1 MQYTPAFDLRN
12 LRSWIKGATHTYA
25 AFRTFVTSLLDNK
38 SQLLATAGSISQR
51 LARIWAEPL
60 IEFSRFRTWVSR
72 ISASLSF
79 WTWPLLLAKICNHI
93 YNGCCFPLQVKL
105 ELPRDYTSHYLC
117 KQVPWLVA
125 VLCRKPHGYMNDFN
139 FDAISG
145 QIRSLLEE
153 DSLKDVNISFGWV
166 VPDSKYLSIIGT
178 WLSINIT
185 AVWNDEKWIHSTFML
200 KMTSGMSWVRNWS

>member
-1 MQYTPAFDLRN
+1 M
-12 LRSWIKGATHTYA
+12 KGCHTSHATTA
-25 AFRTFVTSLLDNK
+25 AFRTFVSLLLDNK
-38 SQLLATAGSISQR
+38 NQFMAIAGRMSFWMQSLLSTKLVNSIS
-51 LARIWAEPL
+51 
-60 IEFSRFRTWVSR
+60 
-72 ISASLSF
+72 
-79 WTWPLLLAKICNHI
+79 I
-93 YNGCCFPLQVKL
+93 YCILLQVEL

-185 AVWNDEKWIHSTFML
+185 AVWNDEKGIHSTFML
-200 KMTSGMSWVRNWS
+200 KITSGMSWARNWS